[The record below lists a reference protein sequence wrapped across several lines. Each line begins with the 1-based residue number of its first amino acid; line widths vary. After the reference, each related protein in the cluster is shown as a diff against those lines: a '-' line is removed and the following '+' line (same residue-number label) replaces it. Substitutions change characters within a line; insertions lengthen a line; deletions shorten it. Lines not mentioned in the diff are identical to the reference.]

1 MTDDEDTE
9 RVWPPPEHSSVVEK
23 PIPIG
28 PSIRTEFLAH
38 RRHIDGRLNSFQLE
52 LSRALER
59 LAPERSPSSVARKVG
74 HSALVGGKY
83 AAVVLAALGLLQG
96 AVQLWRPELA
106 GPFEDLLKL
115 LGGP

>member
-23 PIPIG
+23 PIAIG
-28 PSIRTEFLAH
+28 PSIRQEFMAH
-38 RRHIDGRLNSFQLE
+38 RRHIDGELKVFRLE
-52 LSRALER
+52 LAAALAR
-59 LAPERSPSSVARKVG
+59 LSLDKSPASAARKAA

-96 AVQLWRPELA
+96 AVKLWRPELA
-106 GPFEDLLKL
+106 GPFEDLLQL
-115 LGGP
+115 LGAP